1 LALGQKVNDLHDEI
15 ARKNFRVVIIKPE
28 EVEQLD
34 LTDPEKARRWKYTY
48 VDSGKGKDVGILGEW
63 KKEELW
69 P

>member
-1 LALGQKVNDLHDEI
+1 MNDLNDEI
-15 ARKNFRVVIIKPE
+15 ARKNFRVVIIRPD

-48 VDSGKGKDVGILGEW
+48 IGNGESQDVGILGEW